1 MNTLKIVCC
10 LSNGLRIK
18 EEKEVD
24 HLKAQKKLWA
34 QGDNQTH
41 DPLSFRWD
49 SLATELLDK
58 NSMAS
63 RVESTDVPFLIHF
76 PYFVMF

>member
-1 MNTLKIVCC
+1 MNTLKLVCC

-34 QGDNQTH
+34 QGENQTH

-49 SLATELLDK
+49 SLAM
-58 NSMAS
+58 S
-63 RVESTDVPFLIHF
+63 
-76 PYFVMF
+76 Y